1 MKQKKICIII
11 FSYKCLYSYIF
22 INIYIFLFFIP
33 YTIESG
39 CSEELPFYDKVY
51 NYCVNYCTYRNLLS
65 SLCIPNSEINSSI
78 EISLKIIDELIKN
91 STLNIDNYEYI
102 ITGENIIYQITSTKL
117 LKQYSNENNGYAN
130 SYLNLGGCEKNIRI
144 KNAIS
149 LNVPLI
155 IILINIYNNPY
166 ITKYGKGFLI
176 YDPIKK
182 TKIDIYDSCNSIDNI
197 LYFNISVLKGKSTN
211 KLNYTLFKKKG
222 FNLANMNDSFYKDI
236 CKNCTF
242 DYNSDFPLS
251 YRQKE
256 FKEYIIDTCSDNC
269 IMVDYDI
276 NNNKI
281 FCKCYTSYENK
292 IKAENIG
299 NIFDNAKLNFNVLQC
314 FRNIL
319 NINFKK
325 IYVNKSFL
333 LLSFF
338 LLLFIVLMLIYF
350 IRKNKSFK
358 EIIDNVMKNN
368 KELLKRINIL
378 EGRIVSNDNNIKD
391 EDEKD
396 NSQKKQL
403 TNYYLSRSNPSNLIT
418 RTLKDNTY
426 RFLMIQ
432 NDSNLKVKIN
442 KRNNK
447 RNANENQKNIENN
460 YTTKKI
466 NKFNTRL
473 IFEKKI
479 ITKIPESPNES
490 NNNNLLYKKRN
501 ENPINLKKNDKLI
514 INESNEYNIVK
525 KINKIIKN
533 ERLLYYCDTEMN
545 LFDYEKA
552 LEIDTRSLLRYYWSI
567 LSDNDILLYSFGLWN
582 NEYNF
587 TTVKLS
593 FFIFSFNLILFLNI
607 IFMSEKDIY
616 YLFEAKGKYILSY
629 YILKNSLSML
639 ICTIILL
646 LVKYLIIRINQIF
659 SIRYY
664 EKDVFDEKVKQLIKN
679 IHKKNIIFF
688 VIGLIFNIFIWYFV
702 ICFCLVYVNNEIVLI
717 SNGFVTLAGIA
728 LYPFIF
734 GIFSLIF
741 RNIAINNEEK
751 KKKKLY
757 KFNQYFEF
765 ILL

>member
-1 MKQKKICIII
+1 MKQNK

-22 INIYIFLFFIP
+22 INIYIYIFFIP
-33 YTIESG
+33 YTIESD
-39 CSEELPFYDKVY
+39 CSEELPFYDKIY
-51 NYCVNYCTYRNLLS
+51 NYCVNYCSYRNLLS
-65 SLCIPNSEINSSI
+65 SLCIPNSEIKSSI
-78 EISLKIIDELIKN
+78 EISLQIIDELIKN
-91 STLNIDNYEYI
+91 ATLNINSYEYI
-102 ITGENIIYQITSTKL
+102 ITGENILYQITSTEL
-117 LKQYSNENNGYAN
+117 LKQYSNEDNEYAN
-130 SYLNLGGCEKNIRI
+130 SYLNLGECEKNIRI
-144 KNAIS
+144 KNSIS

-155 IILINIYNNPY
+155 IILINIYNTPY

-182 TKIDIYDSCNSIDNI
+182 RKIDINDSCNSIDNI

-211 KLNYTLFKKKG
+211 KLNYTYFKKKG
-222 FNLANMNDSFYKDI
+222 FNLAYMNDSFYKDI

-256 FKEYIIDTCSDNC
+256 FKEYIFDTCDDNC
-269 IMVDYDI
+269 IMVDYDF
-276 NNNKI
+276 NNNKV

-292 IKAENIG
+292 IKTENIG

-325 IYVNKSFL
+325 IYMNKSFL
-333 LLSFF
+333 LLSFL
-338 LLLFIVLMLIYF
+338 LLLFILLMLIYC

-378 EGRIVSNDNNIKD
+378 EGRIDSNNYNIKD

-403 TNYYLSRSNPSNLIT
+403 SNYYLSRSNPSNLIT
-418 RTLKDNTY
+418 RILKDNTY

-447 RNANENQKNIENN
+447 RNENENQKNIENYYAN
-460 YTTKKI
+460 KKI

-479 ITKIPESPNES
+479 IIKNPESQNKS
-490 NNNNLLYKKRN
+490 NNNNLLYKKRQ
-501 ENPINLKKNDKLI
+501 ENSINLNKNDKLT
-514 INESNEYNIVK
+514 INESEYNIVK

-587 TTVKLS
+587 STVKLS

-607 IFMSEKDIY
+607 VFMSEKDIY
-616 YLFEAKGKYILSY
+616 YLFEAKG
-629 YILKNSLSML
+629 N
-639 ICTIILL
+639 ICF
-646 LVKYLIIRINQIF
+646 LII
-659 SIRYY
+659 Y
-664 EKDVFDEKVKQLIKN
+664 
-679 IHKKNIIFF
+679 
-688 VIGLIFNIFIWYFV
+688 
-702 ICFCLVYVNNEIVLI
+702 
-717 SNGFVTLAGIA
+717 
-728 LYPFIF
+728 
-734 GIFSLIF
+734 
-741 RNIAINNEEK
+741 
-751 KKKKLY
+751 
-757 KFNQYFEF
+757 
-765 ILL
+765 